1 MTEFNQLINKTG
13 FSTEQLDLLAY
24 LLAEEGIELEQASKI
39 SPRENPATA
48 PLSFPQARLWF
59 LDQLQPGSDVYNIP
73 VVVSIA
79 GRLNV
84 TALEQSLNE
93 IVQRHE
99 ALRTTFTTVD
109 RQPVQIIHS
118 NQNLTVPIIN
128 LEAYS
133 QSDRQTQY
141 LQLAAQEAKQPFDL
155 SQFPLLRA
163 KVIRLSDEEHILLLT
178 MHHIVSDGWSLGVL
192 VRELAAFYDALSNHQ
207 PVPLSPLSIQ
217 YADYAI
223 WQKQRLQGDLL
234 ETQLNYWKQQLA
246 GSLPV
251 LQLPTDRPRSPVQ
264 TFCGARQKLQLSK
277 SLSQAIADLS
287 QQAGV
292 TPFITLLT
300 AFKILLYRYTGQADM
315 IVGSPVA
322 NRNQVETE
330 DLIGFFIN
338 TVVLR
343 TNLAGNPRFQEL
355 LASVRDVVLGAYN
368 HQELPFEKVVETLRP
383 ERDMSQTPLFQ
394 VMFALQ
400 NAPMPALEFSGLQL
414 TPLEID
420 HGTAKFDLT
429 LDLEETPYG
438 IKGWLEY
445 NTDLFDPETIQR
457 MAGHFQTLLAGI
469 IANPEQHL
477 SDLPLLTVPEKH
489 QILEQ
494 WNSTQTEYPQDKS
507 IHQLFEAQVEKTPD
521 ANALIFQDKQLTY
534 RQLNQRANQLA
545 HYLQKLGVQPEV
557 RVGICVERSEELVVG
572 LLGILKAGGAYI
584 PLDPKYPQERLA
596 FMLQDAQAPVLLTQ
610 KQLLDQLTGHSAQ
623 VVCLDSDWETISQE
637 SAENPQVPVLPEN
650 NAYVLYTSGS
660 TGQPKAVVIEHHSAV
675 AFLDWATKVFSA
687 EDFAG
692 VLAATSICFDLSVF
706 ELFATLSC
714 GGQVILVENALALPS
729 LPALT
734 SVTLINTVPS
744 AIAELLRVN
753 GIPASVR
760 TINLAGEPLPQK
772 LVKQLY
778 QQTNVQQVFN
788 LYGPSEDTTYS
799 TFTLVKLEDQIVT
812 IGRPITNT
820 QVYVLD
826 PYLQPVPIGVPGE
839 LYIGGCGLARGYLNQ
854 PELSAQKFIQNPFR
868 RNRGAGEQGS
878 RGAGEKLQQSF
889 PSVPHPLCSSASS
902 ERLYKTGDLVRYLP
916 DGNLE
921 YLGRLD
927 HQVKIRGFR
936 IELGEIEALLRQYPG
951 VRDVVVMAREDRP
964 GEKRLV
970 AYLAAAA
977 AEIPVKTLR
986 SFLGEKLPEFMIPAS
1001 FVILDTLPLT
1011 PNGKVDRRSLPIPE
1025 VTCWESESEYV
1036 APRTLVEELL
1046 TAIWSE
1052 ILGLEKVGIKD
1063 NFFALGGHSLLA
1075 TQVVSRVREALQV
1088 ELPLRSFFAAPTVA
1102 DLAEEIAQIPYEA
1115 TDVKALPILPVSRDC
1130 DLPLS
1135 FAQTRLWFL
1144 NQLDTF
1150 TTAYNITEAVQMTG
1164 SLNVAALYQSLNE
1177 VVRRHESLRTTFET
1191 VEGQPSQVI
1200 HPSLTLS
1207 LPIVDLSEL
1216 STVKQQPEIQQ
1227 LVNQEIKEPFDLIQ
1241 GPLLR
1246 VKLLQLGE
1254 TEHLLLLSMH
1264 HIISDG
1270 WSMGVLIREM
1280 AALYEAYSTDK
1291 PSPLPELCVQYAD
1304 FAVWQ
1309 RQWLQGEVL
1318 EQQLVYW
1325 SEQLTGSSRLYL
1337 PTDRQRPAVQTFI
1350 GNKQAVELPKALLDK
1365 LQALSQREGVTLF
1378 MTLLAAFK
1386 VLLYRYSQQDD
1397 IIVGSP
1403 IANRNRKE
1411 TEPLIGMFV
1420 NTLVLRTD
1428 LGGNPSFSELL
1439 QRVREVTLGAYAH
1452 QDLPFE
1458 KLVEVVQSER
1468 DTSRNPLFQVM
1479 FVVQNAS
1486 IPALELMGLTLQSM
1500 PIDHE
1505 TAMFDLTLSLEETP
1519 NGINGFWEYNTDL
1532 FDAATIDRM
1541 AAHFQTLLE
1550 GIVANSREQII
1561 NLPLLRGSERQQL
1574 LVDWNNRK
1582 TSVLKDRC
1590 IHQLFESQVEV
1601 TPNAIAVCLENESF
1615 SYQQLNCRANELA
1628 HYLLAQGVQPETRV
1642 GICLER
1648 SLDLLVGM
1656 LGILKA
1662 GGAYVPLDP
1671 TYPSDRLALMLEDAQ
1686 VPVLLTQERLLTSL
1700 PESKAKVVCLDADW
1714 QAIAEYSQENP
1725 NTQVT
1730 ADNLAYIIYTSGSTG
1745 RPKGVAIQHRSLVS
1759 YTNTAS
1765 QAYKIEADDRIL
1777 QFASISFDTSAEEI
1791 YPCLTRG
1798 ATLVLRTDKM
1808 LASVSTFLETCQNW
1822 GINILNLPT
1831 SYWHELAANLETSTT
1846 NFPSSVR
1853 LVIIGGERAIP
1864 ERLAKWHNSVGQVV
1878 SLINTY
1884 GPTESTIVATM
1895 GELKDTADSE
1905 LTIGHAIPNVQ
1916 TYVLDESLQPV
1927 PIGVRGELYIGGAGL
1942 ARGYLNRPDLT
1953 AEKFIPNP
1961 FSLEPGAR
1969 LYKTGDLV
1977 RYRVN
1982 RTIEFLGRIDDQVKI
1997 RGFRIELSE
2006 IELALLQYPSVGEVV
2021 LQAREDIPGDRRL
2034 VAYVVPQSGQKP
2046 SISDLRGFLQERLP
2060 NFMLPS
2066 AFVLLEA
2073 LPVLPNGKLNRRS
2086 LPAPE
2091 QLQTELAATYVAPR
2105 TELERT
2111 IANIWQEVLQ
2121 VEKVGLHNNFFDLGG
2136 HSLLMIQVHERLRKT
2151 LNQDVSMIEMFKYS
2165 TVSLLAKHLSLD
2177 NGDATFGLQ
2186 PSHNL
2191 EDMRAGRNRLKQR
2204 LARSSVINPQK

>member
-1 MTEFNQLINKTG
+1 MTENQLTNQTG
-13 FSTEQLDLLAY
+13 LSAEQRELLAY
-24 LLAEEGIELEQASKI
+24 LLAEEGIELEQTSKI

-48 PLSFPQARLWF
+48 PLSFSQARLWF

-73 VVVSIA
+73 AVVRIA
-79 GRLNV
+79 GRLNIF
-84 TALEQSLNE
+84 ALQQSLNE
-93 IVQRHE
+93 IVRRHE

-118 NQNLTVPIIN
+118 NQTLTVPIIN
-128 LEAYS
+128 LEEYS
-133 QSDRQTQY
+133 KSDRQTQY

-155 SQFPLLRA
+155 SQLPLLRA
-163 KVIRLSDEEHILLLT
+163 KVLRLSSEEHILLLT

-192 VRELAAFYDALSNHQ
+192 VRELANFYDAFSNHQ
-207 PVPLSPLSIQ
+207 PVSLSPLAIQ
-217 YADYAI
+217 YGDYAV
-223 WQKQRLQGDLL
+223 WQRQRLQGDLL

-251 LQLPTDRPRSPVQ
+251 LQLPTDRPRPPVQ
-264 TFCGARQKLQLSK
+264 TFYGARQKLQLSK
-277 SLSQAIADLS
+277 SLSQAIANLS

-300 AFKILLYRYTGQADM
+300 AFKILLYRYTGQADI

-322 NRNQVETE
+322 NRDRAETE

-343 TNLAGNPRFQEL
+343 TNLEGNPTFQKL
-355 LASVRDVVLGAYN
+355 LSSVRDVVLEAYN
-368 HQELPFEKVVETLRP
+368 HQELPFEKLVETLQP
-383 ERDMSQTPLFQ
+383 ERDMSHTPLFQ

-420 HGTAKFDLT
+420 NGTAKFDLT
-429 LDLEETPYG
+429 LDLEETPDG

-445 NTDLFDPETIQR
+445 NTDLFDAETIQR
-457 MAGHFQTLLAGI
+457 MVGHFQTLVAGI
-469 IANPEQHL
+469 TSNPKQQL
-477 SDLPLLTVPEKH
+477 SDLPLLTEPEKH
-489 QILEQ
+489 QILEE
-494 WNSTQTEYPQDKS
+494 WNNTQTYYPHDKC

-521 ANALIFQDKQLTY
+521 AIALIFQDQQLSY

-545 HYLQKLGVQPEV
+545 HYLQKLGVKPEI
-557 RVGICVERSEELVVG
+557 RVGICLERSWELVVG
-572 LLGILKAGGAYI
+572 LLAILKAGGAYI

-596 FMLQDAQAPVLLTQ
+596 FMLQDAQAPVLLSQ
-610 KQLLDQLTGHSAQ
+610 NQLRDQLTQQTAQ
-623 VVCLDSDWETISQE
+623 TVCLDTDWETISQE
-637 SAENPQVPVLPEN
+637 NTENLHVRVLPEN

-660 TGQPKAVVIEHHSAV
+660 TGQPKAVVIEHRSAV
-675 AFLDWATKVFSA
+675 TFLDWSTKVFTA

-692 VLAATSICFDLSVF
+692 VLAATSVCFDLSVF
-706 ELFATLSC
+706 ELFAPLSC
-714 GGQVILVENALALPS
+714 GGKVILVENALALPS
-729 LPALT
+729 LTA
-734 SVTLINTVPS
+734 SHGVTLINTVPS

-753 GIPASVR
+753 GIPASIR

-799 TFTLVKLEDQIVT
+799 TFTLVKPEDRVT

-826 PYLQPVPIGVPGE
+826 PSLQPVPVGVAGE
-839 LYIGGCGLARGYLNQ
+839 LYIGGCGLARGYLNR
-854 PELSAQKFIQNPFR
+854 PELTAQKFIHNPFS
-868 RNRGAGEQGS
+868 NQ
-878 RGAGEKLQQSF
+878 
-889 PSVPHPLCSSASS
+889 PS
-902 ERLYKTGDLVRYLP
+902 RLYKTGDLVRYLP
-916 DGNLE
+916 DSNLE

-951 VRDVVVMAREDRP
+951 VRDVVVVAREDRP
-964 GEKRLV
+964 SEKRLV
-970 AYLAAAA
+970 AYLAAE
-977 AEIPVKTLR
+977 EIPVKTLR
-986 SFLGEKLPEFMIPAS
+986 SFLGEKLPEFMIPAA

-1011 PNGKVDRRSLPIPE
+1011 PNGKVDRRSLPVPE
-1025 VTCWESESEYV
+1025 VTIWDSESEYI
-1036 APRTLVEELL
+1036 APRTVVEEVLA
-1046 TAIWSE
+1046 AIWSE

-1063 NFFALGGHSLLA
+1063 NFFTLGGHSLLA
-1075 TQVVSRVREALQV
+1075 TQVISRVREAFQV
-1088 ELPLRSFFAAPTVA
+1088 ELPLRSLFAAPTVA
-1102 DLAEEIAQIPYEA
+1102 ELAEEIAKIHREA
-1115 TDVKALPILPVSRDC
+1115 TDVKALPILPVSRERN
-1130 DLPLS
+1130 LPLS
-1135 FAQTRLWFL
+1135 FAQGRLWFL

-1164 SLNVAALYQSLNE
+1164 SLNVMALHQSLNE
-1177 VVRRHESLRTTFET
+1177 VVQRHESLRTTFT
-1191 VEGQPSQVI
+1191 IIEGQPSQVI
-1200 HPSLTLS
+1200 CPNLTLS
-1207 LPIVDLSEL
+1207 LPIVDLRRL
-1216 STVKQQPEIQQ
+1216 ANQQQEIQQ
-1227 LVNQEIKEPFDLIQ
+1227 LVKQEIEEPFDLLQ

-1270 WSMGVLIREM
+1270 WSMGVMIREI
-1280 AALYEAYSTDK
+1280 AALYEAYSTGK
-1291 PSPLPELCVQYAD
+1291 TSPLPELSVQYAD

-1318 EQQLVYW
+1318 DRQLTYW
-1325 SEQLTGSSRLYL
+1325 KEQLTGSSLLDL
-1337 PTDRQRPAVQTFI
+1337 PTDRPRPAVQTFV
-1350 GNKQAVELPKALLDK
+1350 GNKQAIELPKALLDELK
-1365 LQALSQREGVTLF
+1365 VLSGREGVTLF

-1411 TEPLIGMFV
+1411 TEPLIGMFI

-1479 FVVQNAS
+1479 FVLQNVS
-1486 IPALELMGLTLQSM
+1486 IPALELKGLTLQSM
-1500 PIDHE
+1500 PIDRE
-1505 TAMFDLTLSLEETP
+1505 TSMFDLTLSLEETP
-1519 NGINGFWEYNTDL
+1519 NGIAGFWEYNTDL
-1532 FDAATIDRM
+1532 FDATTIDRL
-1541 AAHFQTLLE
+1541 AGHFQTLLE
-1550 GIVANSREQII
+1550 SIVANSNQQII
-1561 NLPLLRGSERQQL
+1561 NLPLLRVSERQQL
-1574 LVDWNNRK
+1574 LLDGNNSK
-1582 TSVLKDRC
+1582 TSVGEDRC
-1590 IHQLFESQVEV
+1590 IHQLFEQQVEV
-1601 TPNAIAVCLENESF
+1601 SPDAIAVCLENESL
-1615 SYQQLNCRANELA
+1615 SYQELNRRANQLA
-1628 HYLLAQGVQPETRV
+1628 HYLLAWGVQPETRV

-1671 TYPSDRLALMLEDAQ
+1671 TYPSDRMALMLEDAQ

-1700 PESKAKVVCLDADW
+1700 PECQTKVVCLDADW
-1714 QAIAEYSQENP
+1714 QAIAEYKEENP
-1725 NTQVT
+1725 HSKVT

-1765 QAYKIEADDRIL
+1765 QAYKIEANDRIL

-1798 ATLVLRTDKM
+1798 ATLVLRTDRM
-1808 LASVSTFLETCQNW
+1808 LASVSSFLETCQNW
-1822 GINILNLPT
+1822 QINILNLPT
-1831 SYWHELAANLETSTT
+1831 SYWHELAANLETSTAS
-1846 NFPSSVR
+1846 FPSSVR

-1864 ERLAKWHNSVGQVV
+1864 ERLAKWHKSVGQVV

-1895 GELKDTADSE
+1895 GELKETSE
-1905 LTIGHAIPNVQ
+1905 VTLGRAIANVQ
-1916 TYVLDESLQPV
+1916 TYILDESLQPV
-1927 PIGVRGELYIGGAGL
+1927 PIGVRGELYIGGAGV

-1961 FSLEPGAR
+1961 FSTEPGAR

-1977 RYRVN
+1977 RYRAN
-1982 RTIEFLGRIDDQVKI
+1982 KTIEFLGRIDDQVKI

-2006 IELALLQYPSVGEVV
+2006 IELALLQHPSVKEVV
-2021 LQAREDIPGDRRL
+2021 LQAREDVPGDRRL
-2034 VAYVVPQSGQKP
+2034 VAYVVPQPGQKP
-2046 SISDLRGFLQERLP
+2046 SVSDLRGFLQERLP

-2086 LPAPE
+2086 LPVPE
-2091 QLQTELAATYVAPR
+2091 HQQMELATSYVAPR

-2121 VEKVGLHNNFFDLGG
+2121 VEKVGLHDNFFDLGG
-2136 HSLLMIQVHERLRKT
+2136 HSLLMIQVHDRLRKT
-2151 LNQDVSMIEMFKYS
+2151 LNQDVSIIEMFKYS
-2165 TVSLLAKHLSLD
+2165 TVSLLTKHLSLD
-2177 NGDATFGLQ
+2177 KGDATSALPQ
-2186 PSHNL
+2186 NNL
-2191 EDMRAGRNRLKQR
+2191 EGMKAGRNRLKQR
-2204 LARSSVINPQK
+2204 LARSSVINSQQ

>member
-1 MTEFNQLINKTG
+1 MTEFKQLTNQTG
-13 FSTEQLDLLAY
+13 ISAEQRELLAY
-24 LLAEEGIELEQASKI
+24 LLAEEGIELEQSSKI
-39 SPRENPATA
+39 SPRENPGTA
-48 PLSFPQARLWF
+48 PVSFSQARLWF

-73 VVVSIA
+73 AVVRIT
-79 GRLNV
+79 GRLNIS
-84 TALEQSLNE
+84 ALQQSLNE

-118 NQNLTVPIIN
+118 HQTLTVPIIN
-128 LEAYS
+128 LEEYS
-133 QSDRQTQY
+133 KSDRHTQY

-155 SQFPLLRA
+155 SQLPLLRA

-192 VRELAAFYDALSNHQ
+192 VRELAKFYDAFSNHQ
-207 PVPLSPLSIQ
+207 PVPLSPLAIQ
-217 YADYAI
+217 YGDYAV
-223 WQKQRLQGDLL
+223 WQRQRLQGDLL

-251 LQLPTDRPRSPVQ
+251 LQLPTDRPRPPVQ
-264 TFCGARQKLQLSK
+264 TFCGAKQKLQLSK
-277 SLSQAIADLS
+277 SLSDAIANLS

-300 AFKILLYRYTGQADM
+300 AFKILLYRYTGQADI

-322 NRNQVETE
+322 NRDRAETE

-343 TNLAGNPRFQEL
+343 SNLEGNPTFQEL
-355 LASVRDVVLGAYN
+355 LASVRNVVLEAYN
-368 HQELPFEKVVETLRP
+368 HQELPLEKLVETLQP
-383 ERDMSQTPLFQ
+383 ERDMSHTPIFQ

-420 HGTAKFDLT
+420 NGTAKFDLT
-429 LDLEETPYG
+429 LDLAETPDG

-445 NTDLFDPETIQR
+445 NTDLFDAETIQR
-457 MAGHFQTLLAGI
+457 MAGHFQTLIAGI
-469 IANPEQHL
+469 IANPEQQL
-477 SDLPLLTVPEKH
+477 SDLPLLTEPEKY
-489 QILEQ
+489 QILEE
-494 WNSTQTEYPQDKS
+494 WNQTQTDYPQDKC

-521 ANALIFQDKQLTY
+521 AVALIFQDQQLTY

-545 HYLQKLGVQPEV
+545 GYLQKLGVKPEV
-557 RVGICVERSEELVVG
+557 RVGICLERSWELVVG
-572 LLGILKAGGAYI
+572 LLAILKAGGAYI
-584 PLDPKYPQERLA
+584 PLDPKYPTERLA

-610 KQLLDQLTGHSAQ
+610 NQLRDQLTQSEAQ
-623 VVCLDSDWETISQE
+623 TVCIDSDWQTISQE
-637 SAENPQVPVLPEN
+637 SPENLHVPVLPEN

-660 TGQPKAVVIEHHSAV
+660 TGQPKAVVIEHRSAV

-692 VLAATSICFDLSVF
+692 VLAATSVCFDLSVF
-706 ELFATLSC
+706 ELFAALSC
-714 GGQVILVENALALPS
+714 GGKVILVENALALPS
-729 LPALT
+729 LAA
-734 SVTLINTVPS
+734 SDGVTLINTVPS
-744 AIAELLRVN
+744 AIAELLRIN

-799 TFTLVKLEDQIVT
+799 TFTLVKPEDRVT
-812 IGRPITNT
+812 IGRPIANT

-826 PYLQPVPIGVPGE
+826 AYLQPVPVGVAGE
-839 LYIGGCGLARGYLNQ
+839 LYIGGCGLARGYLNR
-854 PELSAQKFIQNPFR
+854 PELTAQKFIHNPF
-868 RNRGAGEQGS
+868 NNQPDS
-878 RGAGEKLQQSF
+878 
-889 PSVPHPLCSSASS
+889 
-902 ERLYKTGDLVRYLP
+902 RLYKTGDLVRYLP

-951 VRDVVVMAREDRP
+951 IRDVVVVAREDRP
-964 GEKRLV
+964 SEKRLV
-970 AYLAAAA
+970 AYLAAD
-977 AEIPVKTLR
+977 EIPVKTLR
-986 SFLGEKLPEFMIPAS
+986 AFLGEKLPEFMIPAA
-1001 FVILDTLPLT
+1001 FVILDNLPLT
-1011 PNGKVDRRSLPIPE
+1011 PNGKVDRRSLPVPE
-1025 VTCWESESEYV
+1025 VTIWESESEYI
-1036 APRTLVEELL
+1036 APRTVVEEVLA
-1046 TAIWSE
+1046 AIWSE
-1052 ILGLEKVGIKD
+1052 ILGLEKVGIND

-1075 TQVVSRVREALQV
+1075 TQVISRLREAFQV
-1088 ELPLRSFFAAPTVA
+1088 ELPLRSLFAAPTVA
-1102 DLAEEIAQIPYEA
+1102 ELAEEIAKIHRQAPNI
-1115 TDVKALPILPVSRDC
+1115 KALPILPISRDRN
-1130 DLPLS
+1130 LPLS
-1135 FAQTRLWFL
+1135 FAQGRLWFL

-1164 SLNVAALYQSLNE
+1164 SLNVAALHQSLNE
-1177 VVRRHESLRTTFET
+1177 VVQRHESLRTTFT
-1191 VEGQPSQVI
+1191 TIEGQPSQVI
-1200 HPSLTLS
+1200 CPNLTLS
-1207 LPIVDLSEL
+1207 LPIVDLSRL
-1216 STVKQQPEIQQ
+1216 TNQQQEIQQ
-1227 LVNQEIKEPFDLIQ
+1227 LVKQEMEEPFDLLQ

-1246 VKLLQLGE
+1246 VKLLQLAQ

-1270 WSMGVLIREM
+1270 WSMGVMIREI
-1280 AALYEAYSTDK
+1280 AALYEAYSTDQ
-1291 PSPLPELCVQYAD
+1291 PSPLPELSVQYAD

-1318 EQQLVYW
+1318 DQQITYW
-1325 SEQLTGSSRLYL
+1325 QEQLTGSSLLDL
-1337 PTDRQRPAVQTFI
+1337 PTDRPRPAVQTFV
-1350 GNKQAVELPKALLDK
+1350 GDKQAIELPKALLEELK
-1365 LQALSQREGVTLF
+1365 ILSGREGVTLF

-1397 IIVGSP
+1397 MIVGSP
-1403 IANRNRKE
+1403 IANRNRQE
-1411 TEPLIGMFV
+1411 IEPLIGMFV

-1479 FVVQNAS
+1479 FVLQNVS
-1486 IPALELMGLTLQSM
+1486 IPALELKGLTLQSM
-1500 PIDHE
+1500 PIDRQ
-1505 TAMFDLTLSLEETP
+1505 TSMFDLTLSLEETP
-1519 NGINGFWEYNTDL
+1519 NGITGFWEYNTDL
-1532 FDAATIDRM
+1532 FDATTIDRL
-1541 AAHFQTLLE
+1541 AGHFQTLLE
-1550 GIVANSREQII
+1550 SIVANSNQPII
-1561 NLPLLRGSERQQL
+1561 NLPLLKDSERQQL
-1574 LVDWNNRK
+1574 LLDGNNRK
-1582 TSVLKDRC
+1582 ISVGEDRC
-1590 IHQLFESQVEV
+1590 IHQLFEQQVEV
-1601 TPNAIAVCLENESF
+1601 TPDAIAVCLENESL
-1615 SYQQLNCRANELA
+1615 SYQQLNHRANQLA
-1628 HYLLAQGVQPETRV
+1628 HYLLACGIQPETRI

-1656 LGILKA
+1656 LSILKA

-1686 VPVLLTQERLLTSL
+1686 VPVLLTQQRLLTSL
-1700 PESKAKVVCLDADW
+1700 PECQTQVVCLDTDW
-1714 QAIAEYSQENP
+1714 QAIAEYSKENP
-1725 NTQVT
+1725 QTPVT

-1765 QAYKIEADDRIL
+1765 QAYKIEANDRIL

-1791 YPCLTRG
+1791 YPCLTSG
-1798 ATLVLRTDKM
+1798 ATLVLRTDRM

-1831 SYWHELAANLETSTT
+1831 SYWHELAANLETS
-1846 NFPSSVR
+1846 NASFPSSVR
-1853 LVIIGGERAIP
+1853 LVIIGGERVIP
-1864 ERLAKWHNSVGQVV
+1864 ERLTKWYKSVGQDV
-1878 SLINTY
+1878 SLMNTY

-1895 GELKDTADSE
+1895 SE
-1905 LTIGHAIPNVQ
+1905 LIETSAVTIGSAIANVQ
-1916 TYVLDESLQPV
+1916 TYILDESLQPV
-1927 PIGVRGELYIGGAGL
+1927 PLGVRGELYIGGAGL

-1953 AEKFIPNP
+1953 AEKFIPHP
-1961 FSLEPGAR
+1961 FSPEPGAR

-1977 RYRVN
+1977 RYLAN
-1982 RTIEFLGRIDDQVKI
+1982 KTIEFLGRIDDQVKI

-2006 IELALLQYPSVGEVV
+2006 IELALLQHPTVKEVV

-2034 VAYVVPQSGQKP
+2034 VAYVVPQPGQKP
-2046 SISDLRGFLQERLP
+2046 SVSDLRAFLQERLP

-2073 LPVLPNGKLNRRS
+2073 LPVLPNGKLNRRA
-2086 LPAPE
+2086 LPIPE
-2091 QLQTELAATYVAPR
+2091 HQQIELAASYVAPR

-2111 IANIWQEVLQ
+2111 IAHIWQEVLQ
-2121 VEKVGLHNNFFDLGG
+2121 VEKVGLHDNFFDLGG
-2136 HSLLMIQVHERLRKT
+2136 HSLLMIQVHDRLRKT
-2151 LNQDVSMIEMFKYS
+2151 LDRDVSIIEMFKYS

-2177 NGDATFGLQ
+2177 KDDATSALPQ
-2186 PSHNL
+2186 SNL
-2191 EDMRAGRNRLKQR
+2191 EDMKAGRNRLKQR
-2204 LARSSVINPQK
+2204 LARSSVINPQQ

>member
-1 MTEFNQLINKTG
+1 MTELNQLTNQTG
-13 FSTEQLDLLAY
+13 LSAEQRELLAY
-24 LLAEEGIELEQASKI
+24 LLAEEGIELERTSKI

-73 VVVSIA
+73 AVVRIA

-178 MHHIVSDGWSLGVL
+178 MHHIVSDGWSIGVL

-223 WQKQRLQGDLL
+223 WQQQRLQGDLL

-343 TNLAGNPRFQEL
+343 TNLVGNPRFQEL

-368 HQELPFEKVVETLRP
+368 HQELPFEKLVETLRP
-383 ERDMSQTPLFQ
+383 ERDMSHTPLFQ

-400 NAPMPALEFSGLQL
+400 NTPMPALEFSGLQL

-420 HGTAKFDLT
+420 HGMAKFDLT

-445 NTDLFDPETIQR
+445 NTDLFDAETIQR
-457 MAGHFQTLLAGI
+457 MAEHFQTLLAGI

-477 SDLPLLTVPEKH
+477 SDLPLLSVPEKH

-534 RQLNQRANQLA
+534 QQLNQRANQLA

-610 KQLLDQLTGHSAQ
+610 KQLLDQLTGDSAQ

-637 SAENPQVPVLPEN
+637 SAENPHVPVLPEN

-675 AFLDWATKVFSA
+675 AFLDWATKVFTA

-692 VLAATSICFDLSVF
+692 VLAATSICFDLSIF

-714 GGQVILVENALALPS
+714 GGQVILIENALALPS

-760 TINLAGEPLPQK
+760 IINLAGEPLPQK

-799 TFTLVKLEDQIVT
+799 TFMLVKPEDQIVT
-812 IGRPITNT
+812 IGRPIANT

-854 PELSAQKFIQNPFR
+854 PELTAQKFIHNPFH
-868 RNRGAGEQGS
+868 NQPDS
-878 RGAGEKLQQSF
+878 
-889 PSVPHPLCSSASS
+889 
-902 ERLYKTGDLVRYLP
+902 RLYKTGDLVRYLP

-951 VRDVVVMAREDRP
+951 VRDVVVVAREDRP
-964 GEKRLV
+964 GERRLV
-970 AYLAAAA
+970 AYLAAE
-977 AEIPVKTLR
+977 EIPVKSLR
-986 SFLGEKLPEFMIPAS
+986 FFLGEKLPEFMIPAV

-1025 VTCWESESEYV
+1025 VTCWESESEYM
-1036 APRTLVEELL
+1036 APRTVVEEVLA
-1046 TAIWSE
+1046 AIWSE

-1088 ELPLRSFFAAPTVA
+1088 ELPLRSFFAAPTIA
-1102 DLAEEIAQIPYEA
+1102 DLGEEIAQIPCEA

-1130 DLPLS
+1130 HLPLS

-1207 LPIVDLSEL
+1207 LPIVDLSGL
-1216 STVKQQPEIQQ
+1216 LVDQQQKEIQR
-1227 LVNQEIKEPFDLIQ
+1227 LVTEEIKEPFDLIQ

-1270 WSMGVLIREM
+1270 WSMGILIQEM

-1291 PSPLPELCVQYAD
+1291 PSPLPELPVQYAD

-1318 EQQLVYW
+1318 EQQLAYW
-1325 SEQLTGSSRLYL
+1325 SEQLTGSSLLDL

-1403 IANRNRKE
+1403 IANRNRQE
-1411 TEPLIGMFV
+1411 TETLIGMFV

-1479 FVVQNAS
+1479 FVLQNAS

-1550 GIVANSREQII
+1550 GIVANSRQQII
-1561 NLPLLRGSERQQL
+1561 NLPLLRVSERQQL

-1582 TSVLKDRC
+1582 TSVLEDRC

-1601 TPNAIAVCLENESF
+1601 TPNAIAVCLENEAF

-1714 QAIAEYSQENP
+1714 QAIAEYSPENP

-1831 SYWHELAANLETSTT
+1831 SYWHELAANLETSTA

-1853 LVIIGGERAIP
+1853 LVIIGGERAIA
-1864 ERLAKWHNSVGQVV
+1864 ERLLKWHNSVGQVV

-1916 TYVLDESLQPV
+1916 TYILDESLESV

-1961 FSLEPGAR
+1961 FSPEPGAR

-2006 IELALLQYPSVGEVV
+2006 IEVALLQHPSVGEVV

-2034 VAYVVPQSGQKP
+2034 VAYVVPLSGQKP

-2091 QLQTELAATYVAPR
+2091 RLQTELAATYVAPR

-2121 VEKVGLHNNFFDLGG
+2121 VEKVGLHDNFFDLGG

-2165 TVSLLAKHLSLD
+2165 SVSRLAKHLSLD